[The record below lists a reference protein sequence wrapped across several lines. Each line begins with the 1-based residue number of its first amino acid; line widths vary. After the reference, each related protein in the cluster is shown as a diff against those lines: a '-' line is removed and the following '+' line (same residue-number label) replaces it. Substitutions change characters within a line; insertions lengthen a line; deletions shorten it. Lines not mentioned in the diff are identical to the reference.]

1 MPEEERIKQLKLL
14 KSSYDMY
21 EKSKKDTK
29 TKMGQKMN
37 SDGSP
42 FYTQAQIDEK
52 LKLIQ
57 GMEDEVIEQYVALG
71 GDINQLKVL
80 KKSSS
85 KSKAPRTVMDV
96 MNEKPVQ
103 PRQVEV
109 QSVPLESN
117 PVAQPI
123 NVPNPAAQVEVETQA
138 PTGAIYDVIPLP
150 SGGECYQNKM
160 GRVKVAYLT
169 AYDENILVSPNLY
182 NDNKVLDEILRHK
195 LINCPIAPENLLQG
209 DRDAIILWLR
219 ATGYGNDF
227 PITATDNETGQ
238 KFDAVV
244 DLSKIN
250 FKPFNLKGDENGFF
264 EFETPVK
271 KDKIKF
277 RFLTAGDNDYLNE
290 LDEEERR
297 KSVVGK
303 LEDICEKLS
312 SIVANDKTLGK
323 DEKKKV
329 FDAQNAL
336 NAWKDKLIDS
346 GEEDVPFTNII
357 TNRMQL
363 MTMEVNGNRDRNFIY
378 QYIVSMNVRDA
389 AAYRKYVAEN
399 EPGLDFNIE
408 VQRPE
413 SLGGGT
419 VSVFLQLDQF
429 LFFNIAE

>member
-85 KSKAPRTVMDV
+85 KPKAPRTVMDV
-96 MNEKPVQ
+96 MNEQLVQ

-109 QSVPLESN
+109 QSVPVENN
-117 PVAQPI
+117 PVVQPI
-123 NVPNPAAQVEVETQA
+123 NVPNPAAQVEAETQA

-160 GRVKVAYLT
+160 GKVKVAYLT

-312 SIVANDKTLGK
+312 SIVANEKTLGK

-378 QYIVSMNVRDA
+378 QYIMGMNVRDA

>member
-378 QYIVSMNVRDA
+378 QYIMSMNVRDA

>member
-85 KSKAPRTVMDV
+85 KPKAPRTVMDV
-96 MNEKPVQ
+96 MNEQLVQ

-109 QSVPLESN
+109 QSVPVESN
-117 PVAQPI
+117 PVVQPI
-123 NVPNPAAQVEVETQA
+123 NVPNPAAQVEAETQA

-160 GRVKVAYLT
+160 GKVKVAYLT

-312 SIVANDKTLGK
+312 SIVANEKTLGK

-378 QYIVSMNVRDA
+378 QYIMSMNVRDA

>member
-1 MPEEERIKQLKLL
+1 M
-14 KSSYDMY
+14 
-21 EKSKKDTK
+21 
-29 TKMGQKMN
+29 
-37 SDGSP
+37 
-42 FYTQAQIDEK
+42 
-52 LKLIQ
+52 
-57 GMEDEVIEQYVALG
+57 
-71 GDINQLKVL
+71 
-80 KKSSS
+80 
-85 KSKAPRTVMDV
+85 
-96 MNEKPVQ
+96 
-103 PRQVEV
+103 
-109 QSVPLESN
+109 
-117 PVAQPI
+117 
-123 NVPNPAAQVEVETQA
+123 
-138 PTGAIYDVIPLP
+138 
-150 SGGECYQNKM
+150 
-160 GRVKVAYLT
+160 
-169 AYDENILVSPNLY
+169 
-182 NDNKVLDEILRHK
+182 
-195 LINCPIAPENLLQG
+195 
-209 DRDAIILWLR
+209 
-219 ATGYGNDF
+219 
-227 PITATDNETGQ
+227 
-238 KFDAVV
+238 

-378 QYIVSMNVRDA
+378 QYIMSMNVRDA